1 MFDKIRDILFDIRDF
16 IIVIAIISVLVF
28 SVTWKIGETLDV
40 DIDSKVV
47 VNIET
52 TAPPTETTPTLPVT
66 TEPTTAA
73 TTTTTTTTTTR
84 NTIVRFQV
92 REGEYSQDIANNLF
106 DLGLIESTE
115 AFLIKAH
122 EMGVDTSLMT
132 GVYELRT
139 DDTLETIIKLLSGGS
154 RE

>member
-1 MFDKIRDILFDIRDF
+1 MFDKIRDIFFDIRDF

-52 TAPPTETTPTLPVT
+52 TVPPTETTPTLPVT
-66 TEPTTAA
+66 TEPTTTTTA
-73 TTTTTTTTTTR
+73 TTTTTTTK
-84 NTIVRFQV
+84 NTVVRFQV

-115 AFLIKAH
+115 AFLVKAH